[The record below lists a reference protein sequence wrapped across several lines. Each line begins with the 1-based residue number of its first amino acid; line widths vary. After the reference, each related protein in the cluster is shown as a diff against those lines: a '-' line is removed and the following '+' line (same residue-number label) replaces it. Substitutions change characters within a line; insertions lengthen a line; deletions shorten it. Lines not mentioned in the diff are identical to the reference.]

1 MGHLIQ
7 SQLRER
13 PFRNGEKRV
22 FATPAKKKK
31 NREKSSKGEACRKG
45 STLEK
50 LRKKLGQRCSFVPEN
65 CPDMHQT
72 GRKNC

>member
-22 FATPAKKKK
+22 FATPAKKKIEK
-31 NREKSSKGEACRKG
+31 NRRKG
-45 STLEK
+45 RLVGKDRPLKSCE
-50 LRKKLGQRCSFVPEN
+50 KKLGQRCSFVPEN